1 MENTP
6 FTRRENN
13 MNKISRYFRGVGEEA
28 RRVRWPDQKTL
39 WHAVGIVLLIAVG
52 FSLFI
57 YLCDLLTIQIMKGFD
72 NAFPK
77 SSTSTSADSAAAAIV
92 AIKNMLGGFLK

>member
-1 MENTP
+1 MK
-6 FTRRENN
+6 
-13 MNKISRYFRGVGEEA
+13 KITRYFRGVGEEA

-57 YLCDLLTIQIMKGFD
+57 YLCDLLTIQIMKGFE

-77 SSTSTSADSAAAAIV
+77 DSTQTGTSTSTAASIV
-92 AIKNMLGGFLK
+92 ALKNIFGGLLK